1 MKQEI
6 PLFPWSMP
14 FDPSQ
19 ETYIHDGVYARFD
32 GYQVWIRTDAGDSIA
47 LDDATLGLLLQYRG
61 RVEDVLKKAENPPEP
76 AH

>member
-1 MKQEI
+1 MDQHI
-6 PLFPWSMP
+6 PLQPWSTA

-32 GYQVWIRTDAGDSIA
+32 GYQIWIRTDGGDAIA
-47 LDDATLGLLLQYRG
+47 LDDATLGLLLHYRG
-61 RVEDVLKKAENPPEP
+61 RVEDVRKKAERPPEP

>member
-1 MKQEI
+1 
-6 PLFPWSMP
+6 
-14 FDPSQ
+14 
-19 ETYIHDGVYARFD
+19 VYARFD